1 MIAHMLYLVVL
12 RLVRRGKGIIRSFQ
26 KHIERD
32 GNTASILNNIST
44 SISFDTVLLRQ
55 SSDLLPKIALN

>member
-12 RLVRRGKGIIRSFQ
+12 RLMRRGKGIITRFQ

-44 SISFDTVLLRQ
+44 SISFDTVLLR
-55 SSDLLPKIALN
+55 LLINHLPKIA

>member
-44 SISFDTVLLRQ
+44 SISFDTVLLR
-55 SSDLLPKIALN
+55 LLINHLPKIA